1 MSSNYYRRGRNP
13 TTAVGVLFIVIG
25 TISLVRQLIIW
36 TEDFVFE
43 FLLNSDITSEKVS
56 VATIGVGVFIVL
68 LGLRK
73 HASKG
78 WIFKISKGLETSNQ
92 R

>member
-13 TTAVGVLFIVIG
+13 TTAFGVLFIIIG
-25 TISLVRQLIIW
+25 TVALVRQIILW
-36 TEDFVFE
+36 TEDFVLE
-43 FLLNSDITSEKVS
+43 FLFNSELTSEKVS
-56 VATIGVGVFIVL
+56 VITICIGVFIVL

-73 HASKG
+73 NES
-78 WIFKISKGLETSNQ
+78 Q

>member
-1 MSSNYYRRGRNP
+1 MSTNYYRRGRNP
-13 TTAVGVLFIVIG
+13 TTAFGILFIVIG
-25 TISLVRQLIIW
+25 GIALIRQLFIW
-36 TEDFVFE
+36 TEDFVLE

-56 VATIGVGVFIVL
+56 VATICVGVFIVL

-78 WIFKISKGLETSNQ
+78 
-92 R
+92 

>member
-78 WIFKISKGLETSNQ
+78 WIFKISKGLETSNH

>member
-13 TTAVGVLFIVIG
+13 TTAFGVLFIIIG
-25 TISLVRQLIIW
+25 TVALVRQLIIW
-36 TEDFVFE
+36 TEDFVLQ
-43 FLLNSDITSEKVS
+43 FLFNSEINSEKVS
-56 VATIGVGVFIVL
+56 VVTICVGVFIVL

-73 HASKG
+73 NEQK
-78 WIFKISKGLETSNQ
+78 

>member
-1 MSSNYYRRGRNP
+1 MSTNYYRRGRNP
-13 TTAVGVLFIVIG
+13 TTAIGVLFIVIG
-25 TISLVRQLIIW
+25 AIALVRQLIIW
-36 TEDFVFE
+36 TEYFVFE
-43 FLLNSDITSEKVS
+43 FLLNSEITSEKVS

-78 WIFKISKGLETSNQ
+78 
-92 R
+92 

>member
-13 TTAVGVLFIVIG
+13 TTAFGVLFIIIG
-25 TISLVRQLIIW
+25 TVALVRQIILW
-36 TEDFVFE
+36 TEDFVLE
-43 FLLNSDITSEKVS
+43 FLFNSEITSEKVS
-56 VATIGVGVFIVL
+56 VITICIGVFIVL

-73 HASKG
+73 NES
-78 WIFKISKGLETSNQ
+78 Q

>member
-13 TTAVGVLFIVIG
+13 TTAFGVLFIVIG
-25 TISLVRQLIIW
+25 IVALARQLFIW
-36 TEDFVFE
+36 TEDFVLE
-43 FLLNSDITSEKVS
+43 FLFNSEITSEKIA
-56 VATIGVGVFIVL
+56 VATICIGVFIVL

-73 HASKG
+73 NEQK
-78 WIFKISKGLETSNQ
+78 

>member
-13 TTAVGVLFIVIG
+13 TTAFGILFVVIG
-25 TISLVRQLIIW
+25 AIALVRQLIVW
-36 TEDFVFE
+36 SPDFVVQ
-43 FLLNSDITSEKVS
+43 FLFNSEVTSEKVA
-56 VATIGVGVFIVL
+56 VATICVGVIIVL

-73 HASKG
+73 NEQK
-78 WIFKISKGLETSNQ
+78 

>member
-13 TTAVGVLFIVIG
+13 TTAFGVLFIVIG
-25 TISLVRQLIIW
+25 SVALVRQLVIW

-43 FLLNSDITSEKVS
+43 FLFNSELTSEKIAV
-56 VATIGVGVFIVL
+56 VTICVGVFIVL

-73 HASKG
+73 N
-78 WIFKISKGLETSNQ
+78 EQ
-92 R
+92 ER

>member
-13 TTAVGVLFIVIG
+13 TTAFGVLFIIIG
-25 TISLVRQLIIW
+25 AIAAVRQLITW
-36 TEDFVFE
+36 SPEFFVE
-43 FLLNSDITSEKVS
+43 FLLNSEITSEKVS
-56 VATIGVGVFIVL
+56 IATICVGVFIVL

-73 HASKG
+73 HEQK
-78 WIFKISKGLETSNQ
+78 

>member
-13 TTAVGVLFIVIG
+13 TTAFGILFVVIG
-25 TISLVRQLIIW
+25 AIAAVRQLIAW
-36 TEDFVFE
+36 SPDFFVQ
-43 FLLNSDITSEKVS
+43 FLLNKEITSEKVA
-56 VATIGVGVFIVL
+56 VVTMCIGVVIVL

-73 HASKG
+73 HEQK
-78 WIFKISKGLETSNQ
+78 

>member
-13 TTAVGVLFIVIG
+13 TTAFGILFIVIG
-25 TISLVRQLIIW
+25 VIAAIRQLVSW
-36 TEDFVFE
+36 SPEFFVQ
-43 FLLNSDITSEKVS
+43 FLLNNEITSEKVS
-56 VATIGVGVFIVL
+56 IITIGIGVFIVL

-73 HASKG
+73 HEQK
-78 WIFKISKGLETSNQ
+78 

>member
-13 TTAVGVLFIVIG
+13 TTAFGILFIVIG
-25 TISLVRQLIIW
+25 AIAAARQLFAW
-36 TEDFVFE
+36 SPDFFVQ
-43 FLLNSDITSEKVS
+43 FLLNNEITSEKVS
-56 VATIGVGVFIVL
+56 VVTMCIGVVIVL

-73 HASKG
+73 NEQK
-78 WIFKISKGLETSNQ
+78 

>member
-13 TTAVGVLFIVIG
+13 TTAFGVLFIVIG
-25 TISLVRQLIIW
+25 TIALVRQYIIW
-36 TEDFVFE
+36 TEDFVLE
-43 FLLNSDITSEKVS
+43 FLLNSEITSEKVS
-56 VATIGVGVFIVL
+56 VVTIGVGVFIVL

-73 HASKG
+73 HESK
-78 WIFKISKGLETSNQ
+78 

>member
-13 TTAVGVLFIVIG
+13 TTAFGILFIVIG
-25 TISLVRQLIIW
+25 AIALVRQLFIW
-36 TEDFVFE
+36 TEDFVLE
-43 FLLNSDITSEKVS
+43 FLLNSDINSEKVS
-56 VATIGVGVFIVL
+56 VVTIGVGVFIVL

-78 WIFKISKGLETSNQ
+78 
-92 R
+92 

>member
-13 TTAVGVLFIVIG
+13 TTAFGVLFIVIG
-25 TISLVRQLIIW
+25 SIALVRQYIIW
-36 TEDFVFE
+36 TEDFVLE
-43 FLLNSDITSEKVS
+43 FLLNSEITSEKVS
-56 VATIGVGVFIVL
+56 VATICVGVFIVL

-73 HASKG
+73 HESK
-78 WIFKISKGLETSNQ
+78 

>member
-13 TTAVGVLFIVIG
+13 TTAFGVLFIVIG
-25 TISLVRQLIIW
+25 TIALVRQYIIW
-36 TEDFVFE
+36 TEDFVLE
-43 FLLNSDITSEKVS
+43 FLLNSEITSEKVS
-56 VATIGVGVFIVL
+56 VATICVGVFIVL

-73 HASKG
+73 HESK
-78 WIFKISKGLETSNQ
+78 